1 MRWLIRILAVCCLLV
16 LLCVG
21 GFFWYLETLPT
32 VPPQQVS
39 ATPTATA
46 AAGGAVSACLHS
58 GYAPAFAVR
67 ATVTSQ
73 AGDKTLYS
81 SLLNFRVQLQTS
93 GADRL
98 AGVAADIRIQEAG
111 GAEQT
116 IADMPFLSRASGDQ
130 QLVFNAFNNLG
141 LMAQHPMSVLAQVL
155 KDLSIGNPREVYR
168 FAYDGLQ
175 RNYRYRQLP
184 QGWQRQVSA
193 PGATRSETELQP
205 VWQVE
210 SDGDCLPQR
219 LLAEEIQPLTI
230 GGQAGSLRFR
240 IEATRIAAFR
250 DLSGL
255 DFSAQANAGLHWQ
268 LQQLVANGDDNAIVD
283 EQSMWQAFADFARN
297 KNVAQLKQ
305 AAAYLVNNVPVYD
318 LAAQLNQ
325 HALSDAGSRDL
336 IFALGLLKNAHAEEY
351 LLDLLGA
358 LPSGDNAV
366 ELQKV
371 RIMVAVSGNGEVSE
385 YAYQSLAQ
393 LAGDDQESANIRNN
407 ALINLG
413 SVVQQ
418 MDQQGQDVASLRQQL
433 SGRLLSQMQSDD
445 AAAAIFSAGNAGL
458 ATLSAGVSS
467 AVEQKLTAGNAKER
481 YAAATVLSRD
491 TRYYDQL
498 IQQLQQESSP
508 LVSSAIVAGLDASQL
523 TAAQRDTLT
532 VIAAAGGPASGQ
544 VAQLLN

>member
-39 ATPTATA
+39 ATPTATD

-111 GAEQT
+111 GAGQT

-193 PGATRSETELQP
+193 PGATQSETELQP
-205 VWQVE
+205 VWQVQ

-230 GGQAGSLRFR
+230 GDQAGSLRFR

>member
-16 LLCVG
+16 LLFVG

-39 ATPTATA
+39 ATPPATDA
-46 AAGGAVSACLHS
+46 AAGPVSTCLHN
-58 GYAPAFAVR
+58 GYAPAFTVR
-67 ATVTSQ
+67 AAITSR

-81 SLLNFRVQLQTS
+81 SLLKFRVQLQAS

-98 AGVAADIRIQEAG
+98 AGVATDIRIQEAG
-111 GAEQT
+111 GAEQPVD
-116 IADMPFLSRASGDQ
+116 DMPFLSRASGDQ
-130 QLVFNAFNNLG
+130 QLVFTAFNNLG
-141 LMAQHPMSVLAQVL
+141 LMAQHPLSVLAQVL
-155 KDLSIGNPREVYR
+155 KNLSIGNPREVYR

-193 PGATRSETELQP
+193 PGATQSETELQP
-205 VWQVE
+205 VWQVQ

-219 LLAEEIQPLTI
+219 LLAEEVQPLTI
-230 GGQAGSLRFR
+230 GDQAGSLRFR

-255 DFSAQANAGLHWQ
+255 DFSAQANAHLHWQ
-268 LQQLVANGDDNAIVD
+268 LRQVLAGGAEYDVSN
-283 EQSMWQAFADFARN
+283 EQDMWQAFADFSAN

-305 AAAYLVNNVPVYD
+305 AARYLMNNVSVYD
-318 LAAQLNQ
+318 LAAQLAQ
-325 HALSDAGSRDL
+325 QSLSDTSRRDL

-433 SGRLLSQMQSDD
+433 SERLLSQMQNDD
-445 AAAAIFSAGNAGL
+445 ASAAIFSAGNAGL
-458 ATLSAGVSS
+458 ATLSAGVSR
-467 AVEQKLTAGNAKER
+467 AIEQKLTAGSAKER

-508 LVSSAIVAGLDASQL
+508 LVSNAIVAGLDASQL
-523 TAAQRDTLT
+523 TSAQRNTLA